1 MARKPLRTMSSSSE
15 ESSAKGESR
24 FHAKKALSSTSLKEM
39 AKPDTPGRPVK
50 NDIDENRKPSTHHSS
65 EGGKCFEEK
74 RADLRYYTLANS
86 AMNFNLLQIRSEKNG
101 GIDENSDMDMDIA
114 TEDEYE
120 ESESSQVDNDENVP
134 PYRKPNDHLNMTT
147 FQDRKAPLNVT
158 TLHGTICDSVAK
170 KSNPRKVLFDVN
182 SSLEN
187 RSFISATNNTST
199 TSSVCYNENEAVG
212 VQGDKEETVNTKF
225 AARELSMMFSS
236 PAQNNNL
243 SGNKNHASLSSKQS
257 STTKLLFSVHRSKHC
272 VDESNESSTAE
283 LNDSFNIS
291 RNFERISKPNDEHH
305 RSVFKIFEES
315 SSQETSKDE
324 SPNPS
329 RSDSSSDD
337 SSVNSSKCGG
347 GEDTASLADIMD
359 LMKDI
364 NNNNNGSVVTDDITA
379 IGGDLSCI
387 LHNKD
392 GDTIRLQEKVSQLD
406 ISDSS

>member
-15 ESSAKGESR
+15 ESSAKGDSR
-24 FHAKKALSSTSLKEM
+24 FHPKKGLSSTSLKEM
-39 AKPDTPGRPVK
+39 AKSSIACRPVK
-50 NDIDENRKPSTHHSS
+50 SDIDENRKPCTHRNS
-65 EGGKCFEEK
+65 EGEKCFEEK
-74 RADLRYYTLANS
+74 RANSRYYTLANS
-86 AMNFNLLQIRSEKNG
+86 VVNFNLLQICSENND
-101 GIDENSDMDMDIA
+101 IMDENSDMDMDIA
-114 TEDEYE
+114 TEEEYE
-120 ESESSQVDNDENVP
+120 ESESSQVETDENNP
-134 PYRKPNDHLNMTT
+134 PYRKPNNHLNMTT

-158 TLHGTICDSVAK
+158 TLHGTICDTIVK

-236 PAQNNNL
+236 PAPNNNV
-243 SGNKNHASLSSKQS
+243 SGNKNHTSLSSKKS
-257 STTKLLFSVHRSKHC
+257 SSKLLFSVHRSKHC
-272 VDESNESSTAE
+272 VDESNDSSTAE
-283 LNDSFNIS
+283 LNDSFNLS
-291 RNFERISKPNDEHH
+291 RNFERISKPIDEHH

-329 RSDSSSDD
+329 RSDSSSDN

-364 NNNNNGSVVTDDITA
+364 NNNNGTVVTDDITC